1 MPCRCPC
8 SSTTSVGIES
18 RSLCSRSSLASGGSR
33 DAYHE
38 LRLLVLTLTLRSYF
52 RHWLNW
58 VILYSVLYEFDLM
71 PCVRAIVPQ
80 ALALVN

>member
-1 MPCRCPC
+1 MLIALQI
-8 SSTTSVGIES
+8 SM
-18 RSLCSRSSLASGGSR
+18 
-33 DAYHE
+33 
-38 LRLLVLTLTLRSYF
+38 LLNY

-80 ALALVN
+80 ALALIN